1 MNFDYDAAKFWLAVM
16 NFAVTLCVGLYV
28 WSSNRH
34 RVTNERISELE
45 KGIDVR
51 LDTHDTRLATL
62 EGQVKAAP
70 THADLAQIHEKIN
83 TVAQCSSRMEGEI
96 KSQSDL
102 LRLILDKIAGRGLQ

>member
-1 MNFDYDAAKFWLAVM
+1 MDYEVAKFWLQFL

-34 RVTNERISELE
+34 RVTNERIGDLE

-51 LDTHDTRLATL
+51 LDAHDSRLATL

-83 TVAQCSSRMEGEI
+83 TVAQCSSRMEGEM
-96 KSQSDL
+96 KSQTDL
-102 LRLILDKIAGRGLQ
+102 LRLVLNKMTRGDA

>member
-1 MNFDYDAAKFWLAVM
+1 MMDYEVAKFWLQFL

-34 RVTNERISELE
+34 RVTNERIGDLE

-51 LDTHDTRLATL
+51 LDAHDSRLATL

-83 TVAQCSSRMEGEI
+83 TVAQCSSRMEGEM
-96 KSQSDL
+96 KSQTDL
-102 LRLILDKIAGRGLQ
+102 LRLVLNKMTRGDA